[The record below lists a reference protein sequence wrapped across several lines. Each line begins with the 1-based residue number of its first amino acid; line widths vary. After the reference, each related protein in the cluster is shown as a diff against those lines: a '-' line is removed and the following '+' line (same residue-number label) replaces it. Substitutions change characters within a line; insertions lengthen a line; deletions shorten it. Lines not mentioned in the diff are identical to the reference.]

1 MITGINP
8 TSQQLLNSI
17 NYTQADLTNAQNQ
30 ISSGLRIT
38 QASDDPQMIT
48 DVIQTR
54 SDLAHATQVANNM
67 GTVKSEV
74 DTADTSLQ
82 DAVQLMDQAG
92 ALATEGASLSMT
104 ADTRATLA
112 QQVSVIQQQIVTIS
126 RTEVQGTYIF
136 SGDQTSTPPYEL
148 NSDPTSL
155 TGVTPLTTAPA
166 TRLIQDT
173 SGLTFA
179 VSLTAQQIF
188 DARDGSGNITSNN
201 VFAALQG
208 LKTALLANNSTAI
221 QTAAATINTADTYLN
236 EQASFYGSVQNQIA
250 TALDLAQ
257 KFETQDQT
265 TLSNEQDA
273 NVASDALQMTQDTTH
288 IDAALASAAK
298 QITTSLFNYMPT
310 Q

>member
-1 MITGINP
+1 MISGINP

-17 NYTQADLTNAQNQ
+17 NYTQANLTNAANQ

-48 DVIQTR
+48 DLLTTR
-54 SDLAHATQVANNM
+54 SDLAQATQVANNM
-67 GTVKSEV
+67 GTVKNEV

-82 DAVQLMDQAG
+82 EAVQLMDQAG
-92 ALATEGASLSMT
+92 ALATEGASSNVS
-104 ADTRATLA
+104 ADARATLA
-112 QQVSVIQQQIVTIS
+112 QQISGIQQQMVTIS

-155 TGVTPLTTAPA
+155 TGVTQLTTAPA
-166 TRLIQDT
+166 TRLLQDT

-188 DARDGSGNITSNN
+188 DARDSSGNITTNN

-208 LKTALLANNSTAI
+208 LQTALLANNTTAI
-221 QTAAATINTADTYLN
+221 QTAATTVNTADTYLN
-236 EQASFYGSVQNQIA
+236 EQASFYGSVEDQIS

-265 TLSNEQDA
+265 SLSNEQDA
-273 NVASDALQMTQDTTH
+273 NVASDALEMTQDTTQ
-288 IDAALASAAK
+288 IDAALASASK
-298 QITTSLFNYMPT
+298 QNTTNLFSYM
-310 Q
+310 QG